1 MLIIQKNRGFTIVEL
16 LVAIAVV
23 AILAAIAVPNMGSML
38 ATSRLNEAQE
48 NIMQVL
54 KTAHANAKANGT
66 FVTVTI
72 SSASNVVAT
81 SFGNGMSAPP
91 NLELNSDVGIAADDT
106 IVFSP
111 NGVIDAAAT
120 VTLSSANYPSISNR
134 GISVAVTGLITATR

>member
-1 MLIIQKNRGFTIVEL
+1 MLIIRKNRGLTIVEL
-16 LVAIAVV
+16 LVTIAVV
-23 AILAAIAVPNMGSML
+23 AILAAVAVPNIGSML
-38 ATSRLNEAQE
+38 ATNRLNEAQE

-72 SSASNVVAT
+72 SSAGKVVAT

-91 NLELNSDVGIAADDT
+91 NLVLNSDIGIAADDT
-106 IVFSP
+106 IIFSP
-111 NGVIDAAAT
+111 NGIVDAAAT
-120 VTLSSANYPSISNR
+120 VTLSSVNYSSLPNR